1 MSLNVERRL
10 LDTGVFRAFEVNFAC
25 GKSTLQP
32 RATRTLDAVEGRA
45 AALSRPPHR
54 DAGHTDAVGA
64 DAVNQQLSEARAEGA
79 GCRRLRDLLGRLLC
93 LATPLGRKPGDKR
106 DRISGGWITA
116 TNLLISLTI
125 LVVTILSWVEFRQ
138 MEARP
143 RPRVR

>member
-1 MSLNVERRL
+1 MLRRYPDL
-10 LDTGVFRAFEVNFAC
+10 RIEI
-25 GKSTLQP
+25 
-32 RATRTLDAVEGRA
+32 
-45 AALSRPPHR
+45 
-54 DAGHTDAVGA
+54 AGHTDVVAA

-93 LATPLGRKPGDKR
+93 LATPLVRKPGDKR
-106 DRISGGWITA
+106 DRISDGWITA